1 MNIRIEAIEA
11 AKRQEEA
18 ARTADQLD
26 LLVSVAKVLGPVVS
40 LQDLR
45 ERARFE
51 GDTLVFEAEAEYRF
65 SRLHDGGVLMRLW
78 DDGSNW
84 DEGPMWVYERVTSLA
99 HLGVLL
105 QRLKP
110 APDKEEEVA

>member
-26 LLVSVAKVLGPVVS
+26 LMVSVAKVLGPLVS
-40 LQDLR
+40 IQDLQ

-51 GDTLVFEAEAEYRF
+51 GGTLIFEAEAEYRF
-65 SRLHDGGVLMRLW
+65 SKANDGGLRIQLW
-78 DDGSNW
+78 DDGSHW
-84 DEGPMWVYERVTSLA
+84 GEGPMWVHEKVTSLA
-99 HLGVLL
+99 HLGELL
-105 QRLKP
+105 QSYAL

>member
-26 LLVSVAKVLGPVVS
+26 LMVSVAKVLGPLVS
-40 LQDLR
+40 IQDLQ

-51 GDTLVFEAEAEYRF
+51 GGTLIFEAEAEYRF
-65 SRLHDGGVLMRLW
+65 TKINGVLYVRLW
-78 DDGSNW
+78 DDGSFRKN
-84 DEGPMWVYERVTSLA
+84 GPMWTDMQVESLA
-99 HLGVLL
+99 HLGRLL
-105 QRLKP
+105 KVLKP
-110 APDKEEEVA
+110 VPDKKEKVA